1 MAAQTEYQNYL
12 ANRLPTGVY
21 RHNVTGVSGGLLET
35 PEEWIENYTDD
46 EQWEEITNPNVLKN
60 ALEKYSPHT
69 QKNTIKMFRSFIEGF
84 ENPSWFVKQIGEA
97 KTDELL
103 TLIRNVKM
111 PYRSEAKTTYCRK
124 LLLFKW
130 FYTINRFVNVT
141 RYGIESDELIKY
153 LNERERRGIKK
164 VFELKEI
171 TDGNPDQRL
180 VFELLRTSMVHY
192 PEHDCDRK
200 RQTFGGYDK
209 YEEWALGANPRVTP
223 AAAASGSGGSAVT
236 NTDDIVGEGI
246 HAYVENLKER
256 GLKFIKKVG
265 MDSEKS
271 IAVEIGR
278 LLADKDSLKNLV
290 SNYKSNVNVIH
301 ELSVS
306 RAREIDS
313 LKSSLRITKEQLE
326 RAGRPKLGMS
336 KAQIKR
342 LYDATPKD
350 ERTCPICLDDIVLEE
365 FVVTSCGHHYCH
377 NCRTKINK
385 CAICRETK
393 L

>member
-236 NTDDIVGEGI
+236 NTDDIVAESIIAHNQKLREIG
-246 HAYVENLKER
+246 K
-256 GLKFIKKVG
+256 KFIKEFG
-265 MDSEKS
+265 GGEKD

-278 LLADKDSLKNLV
+278 LIEDNDTLITNENSLKTQINL
-290 SNYKSNVNVIH
+290 YQT
-301 ELSVS
+301 LSVS
-306 RAREIDS
+306 RAHEIEG
-313 LKSSLRITKEQLE
+313 LKSQLRVRTEQLE